1 VKFLRTASTG
11 RLLAT
16 IVAALTA
23 GATGAAIAVA
33 ATGSGPVPPATTLGK
48 AVHTALG
55 ASASHPVTGVSADIT
70 FTDNLIDSSDFTGQ
84 ANDPLLQGASGRVWW
99 SADGQLRIEL
109 QSDNGDAQIV
119 IDHRSWWISDPAENV
134 VYQGTL
140 PAASGS
146 SDTGSAGSGSSAAGH
161 SVPTL
166 AAIDSELTRL
176 MGSLDI
182 AGPQATDVA
191 GRPAYRVT
199 VSPKTSAGLLGSV
212 QLAWDAAR
220 GVPLQFDLY
229 ARGDT
234 TPVLGLQATS
244 ISYGAVAASVFA
256 ISPPAGARLVH
267 VGGSDNGG
275 AKHPRRPVTG
285 VTRVGSH
292 LDFALDPPTTVDGLA
307 LGRTRLVDLGGPGAL
322 MVYGHGLG
330 TIVAIESE
338 APHGASTA
346 APAVGGLSLPTRTV
360 DGASATVLAT
370 PLGTVLEFTRGGITY
385 TVIGSITASSAQSA
399 AEALAAGG

>member
-1 VKFLRTASTG
+1 
-11 RLLAT
+11 
-16 IVAALTA
+16 
-23 GATGAAIAVA
+23 
-33 ATGSGPVPPATTLGK
+33 
-48 AVHTALG
+48 
-55 ASASHPVTGVSADIT
+55 
-70 FTDNLIDSSDFTGQ
+70 
-84 ANDPLLQGASGRVWW
+84 
-99 SADGQLRIEL
+99 
-109 QSDNGDAQIV
+109 
-119 IDHRSWWISDPAENV
+119 
-134 VYQGTL
+134 
-140 PAASGS
+140 
-146 SDTGSAGSGSSAAGH
+146 
-161 SVPTL
+161 
-166 AAIDSELTRL
+166 
-176 MGSLDI
+176 
-182 AGPQATDVA
+182 
-191 GRPAYRVT
+191 VT

-292 LDFALDPPTTVDGLA
+292 LDFALA